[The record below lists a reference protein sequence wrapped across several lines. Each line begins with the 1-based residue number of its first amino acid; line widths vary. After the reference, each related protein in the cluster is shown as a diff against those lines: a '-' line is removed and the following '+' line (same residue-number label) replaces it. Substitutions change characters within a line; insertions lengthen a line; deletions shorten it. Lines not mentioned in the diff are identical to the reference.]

1 MKYFDLFLRSLFQL
15 EHLES
20 CLFSFHF
27 LFHFSGLR
35 SLPLPFLSLR
45 FLPYQ
50 CLILRLFLR
59 RLFLCHFFFFFFFL
73 FFFSFFFASFIFTAI
88 SFLSSATVTLSG
100 GSIFASIVPDSFI
113 FDMSISSVVIW
124 SISSNLSLD
133 AKTSTSSLSGVR
145 ESSSY
150 SSGSSPFVAIFTATV
165 LLRLSTSAD
174 TRTVSGSTCT
184 LSSFPWLS

>member
-50 CLILRLFLR
+50 CLILRLFHR
-59 RLFLCHFFFFFFFL
+59 RLFLCHFFFGFFPFYFFFNFFLNFLPPLKPPHIFLHFFL
-73 FFFSFFFASFIFTAI
+73 FLFFLLFHFF
-88 SFLSSATVTLSG
+88 G
-100 GSIFASIVPDSFI
+100 
-113 FDMSISSVVIW
+113 
-124 SISSNLSLD
+124 
-133 AKTSTSSLSGVR
+133 
-145 ESSSY
+145 SY
-150 SSGSSPFVAIFTATV
+150 SV
-165 LLRLSTSAD
+165 
-174 TRTVSGSTCT
+174 
-184 LSSFPWLS
+184 